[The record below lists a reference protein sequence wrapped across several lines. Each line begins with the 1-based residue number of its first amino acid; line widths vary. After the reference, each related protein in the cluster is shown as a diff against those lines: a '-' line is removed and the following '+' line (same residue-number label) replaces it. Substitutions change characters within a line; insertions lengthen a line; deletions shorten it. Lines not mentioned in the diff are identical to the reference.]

1 MPGEVPSGICGHCR
15 GTCQRPRPSLLPEP
29 LLTIDGAHG
38 LISLPQGSSITSFQP
53 DPDKEL
59 KEDL

>member
-15 GTCQRPRPSLLPEP
+15 GTCQRPRPSLLPE
-29 LLTIDGAHG
+29 LTIDGAHG